1 MKTSISFQIKDPC
14 GNSTFI
20 DVSNNTKYYMRIGG
34 TPTKEFIYFG
44 TTYYKAICIWLIT
57 ADTDHS
63 VHLNI
68 LNLIVAENGRNHH
81 RSARFRIG
89 DGYDVNDDQYMFIT
103 GDYPSTVTSSSN
115 KMWMRQEPEG
125 EQIFEFEFHQ
135 VLQPGNVVRLTMSCF
150 H

>member
-1 MKTSISFQIKDPC
+1 MS
-14 GNSTFI
+14 
-20 DVSNNTKYYMRIGG
+20 IGG
-34 TPTKEFIYFG
+34 TPASIYFG
-44 TTYYKAICIWLIT
+44 TTFYKAICIWLIT
-57 ADTDHS
+57 ADSDHS

-68 LNLIVAENGRNHH
+68 LNLIVAGAGRNQY

-125 EQIFEFEFHQ
+125 EQLFEFEFEQ
-135 VLQPGNVVRLTMSCF
+135 ILQPGNGVRLFLVFVDSLLFCGI
-150 H
+150 